1 MARNRPAA
9 ARPMQ
14 YAGAGNPGQPVRF
27 EAPQAMP
34 GSVSATMAQA
44 APLPEG
50 FDAEAF
56 TRQAKVNFLRMQ
68 AANDAG
74 NLDDIREFT
83 TPEMYAEIK
92 LDIDE
97 RKGATQRTE
106 VTLLDADVLDATEE
120 GNRHLVS
127 VRFHGMLKEDSETAE
142 AFDEIWHLT
151 KPAQGKGGWLVAG
164 AAHLRHHL
172 PPGRGQ
178 DHADGKAAAVRR
190 RHPDGR
196 HGEGAQERR
205 HATSDWME
213 VEKQRGISVTSS
225 VMQFDYGGHTI
236 NLLDTPGHQDFSED
250 TYRVLTAV
258 DAAVMVIDAA
268 KGVEA
273 QTIKLLEVCRLRNTP
288 IITFVN
294 KMDREVREPMELLE
308 EIESVLKI
316 DCAPIT
322 WPLGMGKPSAASGT
336 CCTSELMRFKPGEE
350 NAGGEFELIEGDR
363 QPEARRTLPAGD
375 RPPARGRRADRRAP
389 ATPSTSPPSSPAGRA
404 RCSSAPASTTSAC
417 ARSCRR
423 WSTGRRRRSRATAA
437 AAWCEPAEAPFTGFV
452 FKIQA
457 NMDPKHRDRIAF
469 FRVCSG
475 RYTPGMKVSHRG
487 RRRR

>member
-1 MARNRPAA
+1 MKHFLLALFALFISLAIVVPDAEARRLGGGRNSGMQRDNNFMKRDAAPQTPAKPQPGAAPQTPQKRSWMGPIAGLAAGLGLAALASHLGFGEEMANFLMLALLAMAAIFLVRWFMARNRPAA

-14 YAGAGNPGQPVRF
+14 YAGPGNPDQPVRF
-27 EAPQAMP
+27 DTPQAMP

-164 AAHLRHHL
+164 
-172 PPGRGQ
+172 
-178 DHADGKAAAVRR
+178 
-190 RHPDGR
+190 
-196 HGEGAQERR
+196 
-205 HATSDWME
+205 
-213 VEKQRGISVTSS
+213 
-225 VMQFDYGGHTI
+225 
-236 NLLDTPGHQDFSED
+236 
-250 TYRVLTAV
+250 
-258 DAAVMVIDAA
+258 
-268 KGVEA
+268 
-273 QTIKLLEVCRLRNTP
+273 
-288 IITFVN
+288 
-294 KMDREVREPMELLE
+294 
-308 EIESVLKI
+308 
-316 DCAPIT
+316 
-322 WPLGMGKPSAASGT
+322 
-336 CCTSELMRFKPGEE
+336 
-350 NAGGEFELIEGDR
+350 
-363 QPEARRTLPAGD
+363 
-375 RPPARGRRADRRAP
+375 
-389 ATPSTSPPSSPAGRA
+389 
-404 RCSSAPASTTSAC
+404 
-417 ARSCRR
+417 
-423 WSTGRRRRSRATAA
+423 
-437 AAWCEPAEAPFTGFV
+437 
-452 FKIQA
+452 IQQ
-457 NMDPKHRDRIAF
+457 N
-469 FRVCSG
+469 G
-475 RYTPGMKVSHRG
+475 
-487 RRRR
+487 